1 MYYGGTKMVKT
12 KKTQF
17 AIRKLAKGAVAV
29 LLSFGI
35 LAGPSAPIVSAA
47 SEAIQN
53 EMTDDTTSVVE
64 ESVPVE
70 NNTAD
75 TLTTDNTGVSAN
87 YSENTDDSTT
97 TTVQTDTDV
106 STQEKTDPVTSVN
119 TEQPVQTEE
128 AESTTPVEDVNSKS
142 EENVSQNNNINT
154 STEDTNSTNT
164 EAEVNKNTT
173 SKEDT
178 NKKDKPN
185 INEMTKEELANHIKD
200 LANKHPLGIAGI
212 FHIFGNEVTQNGR
225 IAGNIATDKLSG
237 TNFGTNSNATNNLTN
252 GDIHYVG
259 NLNGLNKIDGDNKV
273 VIFGPDIEYRSF
285 ENDGAIEVNYG
296 TAEKPD
302 WRKVDIPYNHIV
314 QADQKINIQGELDKL
329 SQKSDNWASQAQTEG
344 VKADFSTDNSWIDVS
359 EAIKN
364 AGDNKEPIY
373 VTIDAA
379 HLSGDKRNITIK
391 GIPAGA
397 EAPMIIL
404 NVTNIQGGDLTVQ
417 THLVLEYADGNNI
430 GGSSETPTQFNK
442 LLWNFGTD
450 VNKLHF
456 ARDYHLGSVLA
467 TNAHITNAVNI
478 DGNIIGN
485 KVTVSGETHRWDL
498 TPPFVEIE
506 EPEKPKPEPKP
517 DPEPKPKPK
526 PDPEPEPEP
535 ENPTPD
541 TPAPQPKPEETP
553 DNTEDFTP
561 PITVDVLDPDGTD
574 ENETPAGEEST
585 EEEAIAPLPENVIEK
600 NQKEVT
606 SSKSTVTPTPVTEK
620 SGETT
625 TKPKAEVKNET
636 VTATETTKEVGLPET
651 GEDKTNLITI
661 GICFSKY
668 CCNNHGIR
676 LIHQQEKEK
685 LTKNKHLK

>member
-1 MYYGGTKMVKT
+1 M
-12 KKTQF
+12 
-17 AIRKLAKGAVAV
+17 

-53 EMTDDTTSVVE
+53 EMTDDTTSNEVTSDTTSVVE

-75 TLTTDNTGVSAN
+75 TLTTDNTEVSAN

-97 TTVQTDTDV
+97 TTVQADTDV
-106 STQEKTDPVTSVN
+106 STQEKTDPETSVN
-119 TEQPVQTEE
+119 TEQPIQTEE
-128 AESTTPVEDVNSKS
+128 AESTTPVEDINSKS

-154 STEDTNSTNT
+154 S
-164 EAEVNKNTT
+164 
-173 SKEDT
+173 KEGT

-185 INEMTKEELANHIKD
+185 INEMTKEELADHIKD
-200 LANKHPLGIAGI
+200 LADKHPLGIAGI
-212 FHIFGNEVTQNGR
+212 FHIFGNEVTQNGH
-225 IAGNIATDKLSG
+225 IAGNIAADKLSG

-314 QADQKINIQGELDKL
+314 QADQKIDIQGELDKL

-344 VKADFSTDNSWIDVS
+344 VKADFNDLNNSWIDVS

-364 AGDNKEPIY
+364 AGDSKEPIY

-404 NVTNIQGGDLTVQ
+404 NVINIQGGDLTVQ

-430 GGSSETPTQFNK
+430 GGSSETPNQFNK

-456 ARDYHLGSVLA
+456 AGDYHLGSVLA

-498 TPPFVEIE
+498 TPPFVEFE

-517 DPEPKPKPK
+517 E
-526 PDPEPEPEP
+526 PEPEPEP

-561 PITVDVLDPDGTD
+561 PLTVDVSDLDGTD

-585 EEEAIAPLPENVIEK
+585 EEAIAPLPENVIEK

-606 SSKSTVTPTPVTEK
+606 SSKFMVTPTAVTEK
-620 SGETT
+620 SSETT
-625 TKPKAEVKNET
+625 TKPKAEVENQN
-636 VTATETTKEVGLPET
+636 VTETSKEVGLPET
-651 GEDKTNLITI
+651 GEDKTNLITT
-661 GICFSKY
+661 GIVLASIAATITALGSFINK
-668 CCNNHGIR
+668 
-676 LIHQQEKEK
+676 
-685 LTKNKHLK
+685 KN

>member
-1 MYYGGTKMVKT
+1 MFKT

-53 EMTDDTTSVVE
+53 EMTDDTTSNEVTSDTTSVVE
-64 ESVPVE
+64 ENVPVE
-70 NNTAD
+70 NNTAN
-75 TLTTDNTGVSAN
+75 TLTTDNTEVSAN
-87 YSENTDDSTT
+87 YSENT
-97 TTVQTDTDV
+97 
-106 STQEKTDPVTSVN
+106 
-119 TEQPVQTEE
+119 EQPIQTEE
-128 AESTTPVEDVNSKS
+128 AESTTPVEDINSKS

-154 STEDTNSTNT
+154 S
-164 EAEVNKNTT
+164 
-173 SKEDT
+173 KEGT

-200 LANKHPLGIAGI
+200 LADKHPLGIAGI
-212 FHIFGNEVTQNGR
+212 FHIFGNEVTQNGH
-225 IAGNIATDKLSG
+225 IADNIAADKLSG

-302 WRKVDIPYNHIV
+302 WRKVDISYNHIV
-314 QADQKINIQGELDKL
+314 QADQKIDIQGELDKL
-329 SQKSDNWASQAQTEG
+329 SQKSDNWASKAQTEG
-344 VKADFSTDNSWIDVS
+344 VKADFNDLNNSWIDVS

-364 AGDNKEPIY
+364 AGDSKEPIY

-404 NVTNIQGGDLTVQ
+404 NVINIQGGDLTVQ

-430 GGSSETPTQFNK
+430 GGSSETPNQFNK

-456 ARDYHLGSVLA
+456 AGDYHLESVLA

-498 TPPFVEIE
+498 TPPFVEFE
-506 EPEKPKPEPKP
+506 EPEKPK
-517 DPEPKPKPK
+517 
-526 PDPEPEPEP
+526 PEP

-561 PITVDVLDPDGTD
+561 PLTVDVSDLDGKDK
-574 ENETPAGEEST
+574 NETPAGEEST
-585 EEEAIAPLPENVIEK
+585 EEAIAPLPENVIEK

-606 SSKSTVTPTPVTEK
+606 SSKFMVTPTAVNEK
-620 SGETT
+620 SSETT
-625 TKPKAEVKNET
+625 TKPKAEVENEN
-636 VTATETTKEVGLPET
+636 VTETSKEVGLPET
-651 GEDKTNLITI
+651 GEDKTNLITT
-661 GICFSKY
+661 GIVLASIAATITALGSFINK
-668 CCNNHGIR
+668 
-676 LIHQQEKEK
+676 
-685 LTKNKHLK
+685 KN

>member
-1 MYYGGTKMVKT
+1 MFKT

-53 EMTDDTTSVVE
+53 EMTDNTTSVVE
-64 ESVPVE
+64 ENVPVE
-70 NNTAD
+70 NNTAN
-75 TLTTDNTGVSAN
+75 TLTTDNTEVSAN

-106 STQEKTDPVTSVN
+106 STQEKTDPETSVN
-119 TEQPVQTEE
+119 TEQPIQTEE
-128 AESTTPVEDVNSKS
+128 AESTTPVEDINSKS

-154 STEDTNSTNT
+154 S
-164 EAEVNKNTT
+164 
-173 SKEDT
+173 KEGT

-200 LANKHPLGIAGI
+200 LADKHPLGIAGI
-212 FHIFGNEVTQNGR
+212 FHIFGNEVTQNGH
-225 IAGNIATDKLSG
+225 IAGNIAADKLSG

-302 WRKVDIPYNHIV
+302 WRKVDISYNHIV
-314 QADQKINIQGELDKL
+314 QADQKIDIQGELDKL

-344 VKADFSTDNSWIDVS
+344 VKADFNDLNNSWIDVS

-364 AGDNKEPIY
+364 AGDSKEPIY

-404 NVTNIQGGDLTVQ
+404 NVINIQGGDLTVQ

-430 GGSSETPTQFNK
+430 GGSSETPNQFNK

-456 ARDYHLGSVLA
+456 AGDYHLGSILA

-485 KVTVSGETHRWDL
+485 KVTVSGETDRWDL
-498 TPPFVEIE
+498 TPPFVEFE
-506 EPEKPKPEPKP
+506 EPEKPKLEPK
-517 DPEPKPKPK
+517 
-526 PDPEPEPEP
+526 PEPEPEPAP

-561 PITVDVLDPDGTD
+561 PLTVDVSDLDGTD

-585 EEEAIAPLPENVIEK
+585 EEAIAPLPENVIEK

-606 SSKSTVTPTPVTEK
+606 SSKFMVTPTAVNEK
-620 SGETT
+620 SSETT
-625 TKPKAEVKNET
+625 TKPKAEVENEN
-636 VTATETTKEVGLPET
+636 VTETSKEVGLPET
-651 GEDKTNLITI
+651 GEDKTNLITT
-661 GICFSKY
+661 GIVLASIAATITALGSFINK
-668 CCNNHGIR
+668 
-676 LIHQQEKEK
+676 
-685 LTKNKHLK
+685 KN

>member
-1 MYYGGTKMVKT
+1 M
-12 KKTQF
+12 
-17 AIRKLAKGAVAV
+17 

-75 TLTTDNTGVSAN
+75 TLTTDNTEVSAN

-106 STQEKTDPVTSVN
+106 STQEKTDPETSVN
-119 TEQPVQTEE
+119 TEQPIQTEE
-128 AESTTPVEDVNSKS
+128 AESTTPVENVNSKS

-154 STEDTNSTNT
+154 S
-164 EAEVNKNTT
+164 
-173 SKEDT
+173 KEGT

-200 LANKHPLGIAGI
+200 LADKHPLGIAGI
-212 FHIFGNEVTQNGR
+212 FHIFGNEVTQNGH
-225 IAGNIATDKLSG
+225 IAGNIAADKLSG

-314 QADQKINIQGELDKL
+314 QADQKIDIQGELDKL

-344 VKADFSTDNSWIDVS
+344 VKADFNDLNNSWIDVS

-364 AGDNKEPIY
+364 AGDSKEPIY

-404 NVTNIQGGDLTVQ
+404 NVINIQGGDLTVQ

-430 GGSSETPTQFNK
+430 GGSSETPNQFNK

-456 ARDYHLGSVLA
+456 AGDYHLGSVLA

-517 DPEPKPKPK
+517 
-526 PDPEPEPEP
+526 EPEPAP

-561 PITVDVLDPDGTD
+561 PLTVDVSDLDGTD

-585 EEEAIAPLPENVIEK
+585 EEAIAPLPENVIEK
-600 NQKEVT
+600 NQKEIT
-606 SSKSTVTPTPVTEK
+606 PSKFMVTPTAVTEK
-620 SGETT
+620 SSETT
-625 TKPKAEVKNET
+625 TKPKAEVENQN
-636 VTATETTKEVGLPET
+636 VTETSKEVGLPET
-651 GEDKTNLITI
+651 GEDKTNLITT
-661 GICFSKY
+661 GIVLASIAATITALGSFINK
-668 CCNNHGIR
+668 
-676 LIHQQEKEK
+676 
-685 LTKNKHLK
+685 KN

>member
-1 MYYGGTKMVKT
+1 M
-12 KKTQF
+12 
-17 AIRKLAKGAVAV
+17 

-53 EMTDDTTSVVE
+53 EMTDDTTSNEVTSDTTSVVE

-75 TLTTDNTGVSAN
+75 TLTTDNTEVSAN

-106 STQEKTDPVTSVN
+106 STQEKTDPETSVN
-119 TEQPVQTEE
+119 TEQPIQTEE

-154 STEDTNSTNT
+154 S
-164 EAEVNKNTT
+164 
-173 SKEDT
+173 KEGT

-200 LANKHPLGIAGI
+200 LADKHPLGIAGI
-212 FHIFGNEVTQNGR
+212 FHIFGNEVTQNGH
-225 IAGNIATDKLSG
+225 IAGNIAADKLSG

-314 QADQKINIQGELDKL
+314 QADQKIDIQGELDKL

-344 VKADFSTDNSWIDVS
+344 VKADFNDLNNSWTDVS

-364 AGDNKEPIY
+364 AGDSKEPIY

-404 NVTNIQGGDLTVQ
+404 NVINIQGGDLTVQ
-417 THLVLEYADGNNI
+417 THLVLEYVDGNNI
-430 GGSSETPTQFNK
+430 GGSSETPNQFNK

-456 ARDYHLGSVLA
+456 AGDYHLGSVLA

-498 TPPFVEIE
+498 TPPFVEFE

-517 DPEPKPKPK
+517 E
-526 PDPEPEPEP
+526 PEPEPEP

-561 PITVDVLDPDGTD
+561 PLTVDVSDLDGTD

-585 EEEAIAPLPENVIEK
+585 EEAIAPLPENVIEK

-606 SSKSTVTPTPVTEK
+606 SSKFMVTPTAVTEK
-620 SGETT
+620 SSETT
-625 TKPKAEVKNET
+625 TKPKAEVENQN
-636 VTATETTKEVGLPET
+636 VTETSKEVGLPET
-651 GEDKTNLITI
+651 GEDKTNLITT
-661 GICFSKY
+661 GIVLASIAATITALGSFINK
-668 CCNNHGIR
+668 
-676 LIHQQEKEK
+676 
-685 LTKNKHLK
+685 KN

>member
-1 MYYGGTKMVKT
+1 
-12 KKTQF
+12 
-17 AIRKLAKGAVAV
+17 
-29 LLSFGI
+29 
-35 LAGPSAPIVSAA
+35 
-47 SEAIQN
+47 
-53 EMTDDTTSVVE
+53 MTDDTASNEVISDTTSVVE

-75 TLTTDNTGVSAN
+75 TLTTDNTEVSAN

-106 STQEKTDPVTSVN
+106 STQEKTDPETSVN
-119 TEQPVQTEE
+119 TEQPIQTEE
-128 AESTTPVEDVNSKS
+128 AESTTPVEDINSKS

-154 STEDTNSTNT
+154 S
-164 EAEVNKNTT
+164 
-173 SKEDT
+173 KEGT

-200 LANKHPLGIAGI
+200 LADKHPLGIAGI
-212 FHIFGNEVTQNGR
+212 FHIFGNEVTQNGH
-225 IAGNIATDKLSG
+225 IAGNIAADKLSG

-302 WRKVDIPYNHIV
+302 WRKVDISYNHIV
-314 QADQKINIQGELDKL
+314 QADQKIDIQGELDKL

-344 VKADFSTDNSWIDVS
+344 VKADFNDLNNSWIDVS

-364 AGDNKEPIY
+364 AGDSKEPIY

-404 NVTNIQGGDLTVQ
+404 NVINIQGGDLTVQ

-430 GGSSETPTQFNK
+430 GGSSETPNQFNK

-456 ARDYHLGSVLA
+456 AGDYHLGSILA

-485 KVTVSGETHRWDL
+485 KVTVSGETDRWDL
-498 TPPFVEIE
+498 TPPFVEFE

-517 DPEPKPKPK
+517 E
-526 PDPEPEPEP
+526 PEPEPAP

-561 PITVDVLDPDGTD
+561 PLTVDVSDLDGTD

-585 EEEAIAPLPENVIEK
+585 EEAIAPLPENVIEK

-606 SSKSTVTPTPVTEK
+606 SSKFMVTPTAVNEK
-620 SGETT
+620 SSETT
-625 TKPKAEVKNET
+625 TKPKAEVENEN
-636 VTATETTKEVGLPET
+636 VTETSKEVGLPET
-651 GEDKTNLITI
+651 GEDKTNLITT
-661 GICFSKY
+661 GIVLASIAATITALGSFINK
-668 CCNNHGIR
+668 
-676 LIHQQEKEK
+676 
-685 LTKNKHLK
+685 KN

>member
-1 MYYGGTKMVKT
+1 MCYGGTKNVQD

-53 EMTDDTTSVVE
+53 EVTSDTTSVVE

-75 TLTTDNTGVSAN
+75 TLTTDNTEVSAN

-106 STQEKTDPVTSVN
+106 STQEKTDPETSVN
-119 TEQPVQTEE
+119 TEQPIQTEE
-128 AESTTPVEDVNSKS
+128 AESTTPVEDINSKS

-154 STEDTNSTNT
+154 S
-164 EAEVNKNTT
+164 
-173 SKEDT
+173 KEGT

-185 INEMTKEELANHIKD
+185 INEMTKEELADHIKD
-200 LANKHPLGIAGI
+200 LADKHPLGIAGI
-212 FHIFGNEVTQNGR
+212 FHIFGNEVTQNGH
-225 IAGNIATDKLSG
+225 IAGNIAADKLSG

-314 QADQKINIQGELDKL
+314 QADQKIDIQGELDKL

-344 VKADFSTDNSWIDVS
+344 VKADFNDLNNSWTDVS

-364 AGDNKEPIY
+364 AGDSREPIY

-404 NVTNIQGGDLTVQ
+404 NVINIQGGDLTVQ

-430 GGSSETPTQFNK
+430 GGSSETPNQFNK

-456 ARDYHLGSVLA
+456 AGDYHLGSVLA

-498 TPPFVEIE
+498 TPPFVEFE

-517 DPEPKPKPK
+517 E
-526 PDPEPEPEP
+526 PEPEPAP

-561 PITVDVLDPDGTD
+561 PLTVDVSDLDGTD

-585 EEEAIAPLPENVIEK
+585 EEAIAPLPENVIEK

-606 SSKSTVTPTPVTEK
+606 SSKFMVTPTAVTEK
-620 SGETT
+620 SSETT
-625 TKPKAEVKNET
+625 TKPKAEVENQN
-636 VTATETTKEVGLPET
+636 VTETSKEVGLPET
-651 GEDKTNLITI
+651 GEDKTNLITT
-661 GICFSKY
+661 GIVLASIAATITALGSFINK
-668 CCNNHGIR
+668 
-676 LIHQQEKEK
+676 
-685 LTKNKHLK
+685 KN

>member
-1 MYYGGTKMVKT
+1 M
-12 KKTQF
+12 
-17 AIRKLAKGAVAV
+17 
-29 LLSFGI
+29 
-35 LAGPSAPIVSAA
+35 
-47 SEAIQN
+47 
-53 EMTDDTTSVVE
+53 
-64 ESVPVE
+64 
-70 NNTAD
+70 
-75 TLTTDNTGVSAN
+75 
-87 YSENTDDSTT
+87 
-97 TTVQTDTDV
+97 QTDTDV
-106 STQEKTDPVTSVN
+106 STQEKTDPETSVN
-119 TEQPVQTEE
+119 TEQPIQTEE
-128 AESTTPVEDVNSKS
+128 AESTTPVEDINSKS

-154 STEDTNSTNT
+154 S
-164 EAEVNKNTT
+164 
-173 SKEDT
+173 KEGT

-185 INEMTKEELANHIKD
+185 INEMTKEELADHIKD
-200 LANKHPLGIAGI
+200 LADKHPLGIAGI
-212 FHIFGNEVTQNGR
+212 FHIFGNEVTQNGH
-225 IAGNIATDKLSG
+225 IAGNIAADKLSG

-314 QADQKINIQGELDKL
+314 QADQKIDIQGELDKL

-344 VKADFSTDNSWIDVS
+344 VKADFNDLNNSWTDVS

-364 AGDNKEPIY
+364 AGDSKEPIY

-404 NVTNIQGGDLTVQ
+404 NVINIQGGDLTVQ

-430 GGSSETPTQFNK
+430 GGSSETPNQFNK

-456 ARDYHLGSVLA
+456 AGDYHLGSVLA

-498 TPPFVEIE
+498 TPPFVEFE
-506 EPEKPKPEPKP
+506 EPEKPKPEPEP
-517 DPEPKPKPK
+517 EPEPEPKPE
-526 PDPEPEPEP
+526 PEPEPEP

-561 PITVDVLDPDGTD
+561 PLTVDVSDLDGTD

-585 EEEAIAPLPENVIEK
+585 EEAIAPLPENVIEK

-606 SSKSTVTPTPVTEK
+606 SSKFMVTPTAVTEK
-620 SGETT
+620 SSETT
-625 TKPKAEVKNET
+625 TKPKAEVENQN
-636 VTATETTKEVGLPET
+636 VTETSKEVGLPET
-651 GEDKTNLITI
+651 GEDKTNLITT
-661 GICFSKY
+661 GIVLASIAATITALGSFINK
-668 CCNNHGIR
+668 
-676 LIHQQEKEK
+676 
-685 LTKNKHLK
+685 KN

>member
-1 MYYGGTKMVKT
+1 MFKT

-53 EMTDDTTSVVE
+53 EMTDDTTSNEVTSDTTSVVE
-64 ESVPVE
+64 ENVPVE
-70 NNTAD
+70 NNTAN
-75 TLTTDNTGVSAN
+75 TLTTDNTEVSAN
-87 YSENTDDSTT
+87 YSENT
-97 TTVQTDTDV
+97 
-106 STQEKTDPVTSVN
+106 
-119 TEQPVQTEE
+119 EQPIQTEE
-128 AESTTPVEDVNSKS
+128 AESTTPVEDINSKS

-154 STEDTNSTNT
+154 S
-164 EAEVNKNTT
+164 
-173 SKEDT
+173 KEGT

-200 LANKHPLGIAGI
+200 LADKHPLGIAGI
-212 FHIFGNEVTQNGR
+212 FHIFGNEVTQNGH
-225 IAGNIATDKLSG
+225 IAGNIAAYKLSG

-302 WRKVDIPYNHIV
+302 WRKVDISYNHIV
-314 QADQKINIQGELDKL
+314 QADQKIDIQGELDKL

-344 VKADFSTDNSWIDVS
+344 VKADFNDLNNSWIDVS

-364 AGDNKEPIY
+364 AGDSKEPIY

-404 NVTNIQGGDLTVQ
+404 NVINIQGGDLTVQ

-430 GGSSETPTQFNK
+430 GGSSETPNQFNK

-456 ARDYHLGSVLA
+456 AGDYHLGSILA

-498 TPPFVEIE
+498 TPPFVEFE

-517 DPEPKPKPK
+517 E
-526 PDPEPEPEP
+526 PEPEPAP

-561 PITVDVLDPDGTD
+561 PLTVDVSDLDGTD

-585 EEEAIAPLPENVIEK
+585 EEAIAPLPENVIEK

-606 SSKSTVTPTPVTEK
+606 SSKFMVTPTAVNEK
-620 SGETT
+620 SSETT
-625 TKPKAEVKNET
+625 TKPKAEVENEN
-636 VTATETTKEVGLPET
+636 VTETSKEVGLPET
-651 GEDKTNLITI
+651 GEDKTNLITT
-661 GICFSKY
+661 GIVLASIAATITALGSFINK
-668 CCNNHGIR
+668 
-676 LIHQQEKEK
+676 
-685 LTKNKHLK
+685 KN

>member
-1 MYYGGTKMVKT
+1 M
-12 KKTQF
+12 
-17 AIRKLAKGAVAV
+17 

-53 EMTDDTTSVVE
+53 EVTSDTTSVVE

-75 TLTTDNTGVSAN
+75 TLTTDNTEVSAN

-106 STQEKTDPVTSVN
+106 STQEKTDPETSVN
-119 TEQPVQTEE
+119 TEQPIQTEE
-128 AESTTPVEDVNSKS
+128 AESTTPVEDINSKS

-154 STEDTNSTNT
+154 S
-164 EAEVNKNTT
+164 
-173 SKEDT
+173 KEGT

-185 INEMTKEELANHIKD
+185 INEMTKEELADHIKD
-200 LANKHPLGIAGI
+200 LADKHPLGIAGI
-212 FHIFGNEVTQNGR
+212 FHIFGNEVTQNGH
-225 IAGNIATDKLSG
+225 IAGNIAADKLSG

-314 QADQKINIQGELDKL
+314 QADQKIDIQGELDKL

-344 VKADFSTDNSWIDVS
+344 VKADFNDLNNSWIDVS

-364 AGDNKEPIY
+364 AGDSKEPIY

-404 NVTNIQGGDLTVQ
+404 NVINIQGGDLTVQ

-430 GGSSETPTQFNK
+430 GGSSETPNQFNK

-456 ARDYHLGSVLA
+456 AGDYHLGSVLA

-498 TPPFVEIE
+498 TPPFVEFE

-517 DPEPKPKPK
+517 E
-526 PDPEPEPEP
+526 PEPEPEP

-561 PITVDVLDPDGTD
+561 PLTVDVSDLDGTD

-585 EEEAIAPLPENVIEK
+585 EEAIAPLPENVIEK

-606 SSKSTVTPTPVTEK
+606 SSKFMVTPTAVTEK
-620 SGETT
+620 SSETT
-625 TKPKAEVKNET
+625 TKPKAEVENQN
-636 VTATETTKEVGLPET
+636 VTETSKEVGLPET
-651 GEDKTNLITI
+651 GEDKTNLITT
-661 GICFSKY
+661 GIVLASIAATITALGSFINK
-668 CCNNHGIR
+668 
-676 LIHQQEKEK
+676 
-685 LTKNKHLK
+685 KN

>member
-1 MYYGGTKMVKT
+1 MFKT

-53 EMTDDTTSVVE
+53 EVTSDTTSVVE

-75 TLTTDNTGVSAN
+75 TLTTDNTEVSAN

-106 STQEKTDPVTSVN
+106 STQEKTDPETSVN
-119 TEQPVQTEE
+119 TEQPIQTEE

-154 STEDTNSTNT
+154 S
-164 EAEVNKNTT
+164 
-173 SKEDT
+173 KEGT

-185 INEMTKEELANHIKD
+185 INEMTKEELADHIKD
-200 LANKHPLGIAGI
+200 LADKHPLGIAGI
-212 FHIFGNEVTQNGR
+212 FHIFGNEVTQNGH
-225 IAGNIATDKLSG
+225 IAGNIAADKLSG

-314 QADQKINIQGELDKL
+314 QADQKIDIQGELDKL

-344 VKADFSTDNSWIDVS
+344 VKADFNDLNNSWTDVS

-364 AGDNKEPIY
+364 AGDSKEPIY

-404 NVTNIQGGDLTVQ
+404 NVINIQGGDLTVQ

-430 GGSSETPTQFNK
+430 GGSSETPNQFNK

-456 ARDYHLGSVLA
+456 AGDYHLGSVLA

-498 TPPFVEIE
+498 TPPFVEFE

-517 DPEPKPKPK
+517 EPEKPKPEPKPE
-526 PDPEPEPEP
+526 PEPEPEP
-535 ENPTPD
+535 ENLTPD

-561 PITVDVLDPDGTD
+561 PLTVDVSDLDGTD

-585 EEEAIAPLPENVIEK
+585 EEAIAPLPENVIEK

-606 SSKSTVTPTPVTEK
+606 SSKFMVTPTAVTEK
-620 SGETT
+620 SSETT
-625 TKPKAEVKNET
+625 TKPKAEVENQN
-636 VTATETTKEVGLPET
+636 VTETSKEVGLPET
-651 GEDKTNLITI
+651 GEDKTNLITT
-661 GICFSKY
+661 GIVLASIAATITALGSFINK
-668 CCNNHGIR
+668 
-676 LIHQQEKEK
+676 
-685 LTKNKHLK
+685 KN

>member
-1 MYYGGTKMVKT
+1 
-12 KKTQF
+12 
-17 AIRKLAKGAVAV
+17 
-29 LLSFGI
+29 
-35 LAGPSAPIVSAA
+35 
-47 SEAIQN
+47 
-53 EMTDDTTSVVE
+53 MTDDTTSVVE

-75 TLTTDNTGVSAN
+75 TLTTDNTEVSAN

-106 STQEKTDPVTSVN
+106 STQEKTDPETSVN
-119 TEQPVQTEE
+119 TEQPIQTEE
-128 AESTTPVEDVNSKS
+128 AESTTPVEDINSKS

-154 STEDTNSTNT
+154 S
-164 EAEVNKNTT
+164 
-173 SKEDT
+173 KEGT

-185 INEMTKEELANHIKD
+185 INEMTKEELADHIKD
-200 LANKHPLGIAGI
+200 LADKHPLGIAGI
-212 FHIFGNEVTQNGR
+212 FHIFGNEVTQNGH

-314 QADQKINIQGELDKL
+314 QADQKIDIQGELDKL

-344 VKADFSTDNSWIDVS
+344 VKADFNDLNNSWTDVS

-364 AGDNKEPIY
+364 AGDSKEPIY

-404 NVTNIQGGDLTVQ
+404 NVINIQGGDLTVQ

-430 GGSSETPTQFNK
+430 GGSSETPNQFNK

-456 ARDYHLGSVLA
+456 AGDYHLGSVLA

-498 TPPFVEIE
+498 TPPFVEFE

-517 DPEPKPKPK
+517 EPEKPKPEPK
-526 PDPEPEPEP
+526 PEPEPEPAP

-561 PITVDVLDPDGTD
+561 PLTVDVSDLDGTD

-585 EEEAIAPLPENVIEK
+585 EEAIAPLPENVIEK

-606 SSKSTVTPTPVTEK
+606 SSKFMVTPTAVTEK
-620 SGETT
+620 SSETT
-625 TKPKAEVKNET
+625 TKPKAEVENQN
-636 VTATETTKEVGLPET
+636 VTETSKEVGLPEI
-651 GEDKTNLITI
+651 GEDKTNLITT
-661 GICFSKY
+661 GIVLASIAATITALGSFINK
-668 CCNNHGIR
+668 
-676 LIHQQEKEK
+676 
-685 LTKNKHLK
+685 KN

>member
-1 MYYGGTKMVKT
+1 
-12 KKTQF
+12 
-17 AIRKLAKGAVAV
+17 
-29 LLSFGI
+29 
-35 LAGPSAPIVSAA
+35 
-47 SEAIQN
+47 
-53 EMTDDTTSVVE
+53 MTDDTTSVVE

-75 TLTTDNTGVSAN
+75 TLTTDNTEVSAN

-106 STQEKTDPVTSVN
+106 STQEKTDPETSVN
-119 TEQPVQTEE
+119 TEQPIQTEE
-128 AESTTPVEDVNSKS
+128 AESTTPVEDINSKS

-154 STEDTNSTNT
+154 S
-164 EAEVNKNTT
+164 
-173 SKEDT
+173 KEGT

-185 INEMTKEELANHIKD
+185 INEMTKEELADHIKD
-200 LANKHPLGIAGI
+200 LADKHPLGIAGI
-212 FHIFGNEVTQNGR
+212 FHIFGNEVTQNGH

-314 QADQKINIQGELDKL
+314 QADQKIDIQGELDKL

-344 VKADFSTDNSWIDVS
+344 VKADFNDLNNSWTDVS

-364 AGDNKEPIY
+364 AGDSKEPIY

-404 NVTNIQGGDLTVQ
+404 NVINIQGGDLTVQ

-430 GGSSETPTQFNK
+430 GGSSETPNQFNK

-456 ARDYHLGSVLA
+456 AGDYHLGSVLA

-498 TPPFVEIE
+498 TPPFVEFE

-517 DPEPKPKPK
+517 EPEKPKPEPK
-526 PDPEPEPEP
+526 PEPEPEPAP

-541 TPAPQPKPEETP
+541 TPAPQPKSEETP

-561 PITVDVLDPDGTD
+561 PLTVDVSDLDGTD

-585 EEEAIAPLPENVIEK
+585 EEAIAPLPENVIEK

-606 SSKSTVTPTPVTEK
+606 SSKFMVTPTAVTEK
-620 SGETT
+620 SSETT
-625 TKPKAEVKNET
+625 TKPKAEVENQN
-636 VTATETTKEVGLPET
+636 VTETSKEVGLPET
-651 GEDKTNLITI
+651 GEDKTNLITT
-661 GICFSKY
+661 GIVLASIAATITALGSFINK
-668 CCNNHGIR
+668 
-676 LIHQQEKEK
+676 
-685 LTKNKHLK
+685 KN

>member
-1 MYYGGTKMVKT
+1 M
-12 KKTQF
+12 
-17 AIRKLAKGAVAV
+17 

-53 EMTDDTTSVVE
+53 EMTDDTTSNEITSDTTSVVE

-75 TLTTDNTGVSAN
+75 TLTTDNTEVSAN

-106 STQEKTDPVTSVN
+106 STQEKTDPETSVN
-119 TEQPVQTEE
+119 TEQPIQTEE
-128 AESTTPVEDVNSKS
+128 AESTTPVEDINSKS

-154 STEDTNSTNT
+154 S
-164 EAEVNKNTT
+164 
-173 SKEDT
+173 KEGT

-185 INEMTKEELANHIKD
+185 INEMTKEELADHIKD
-200 LANKHPLGIAGI
+200 LADKHPLGIAGI
-212 FHIFGNEVTQNGR
+212 FHIFGNEVTQNGH
-225 IAGNIATDKLSG
+225 IAGNIAADKLSG

-314 QADQKINIQGELDKL
+314 QADQKIDIQGELDKL

-344 VKADFSTDNSWIDVS
+344 VKADFNDLNNSWTDVS

-364 AGDNKEPIY
+364 AGDSKEPIY

-404 NVTNIQGGDLTVQ
+404 NVINIQGGDLTVQ

-430 GGSSETPTQFNK
+430 GGSSETPNQFNK

-456 ARDYHLGSVLA
+456 AGDYHLGSVLA

-498 TPPFVEIE
+498 TPPFVEFE

-517 DPEPKPKPK
+517 E
-526 PDPEPEPEP
+526 PEPEPAP

-561 PITVDVLDPDGTD
+561 PLTVDVSDLDGTD

-585 EEEAIAPLPENVIEK
+585 EEAIAPLPENVIEK

-606 SSKSTVTPTPVTEK
+606 SSKFMVTPTAVTEK
-620 SGETT
+620 SSETT
-625 TKPKAEVKNET
+625 TKPKAEVENQN
-636 VTATETTKEVGLPET
+636 VTETSKEVGLPET
-651 GEDKTNLITI
+651 GEDKTNLITT
-661 GICFSKY
+661 GIVLASIAATITALGSFINK
-668 CCNNHGIR
+668 
-676 LIHQQEKEK
+676 
-685 LTKNKHLK
+685 KN

>member
-1 MYYGGTKMVKT
+1 MFKT

-53 EMTDDTTSVVE
+53 EMTDDTTSNEVISDTTSVVE

-75 TLTTDNTGVSAN
+75 TLTTDNTEVSAN

-106 STQEKTDPVTSVN
+106 STQEKTDPETSVN
-119 TEQPVQTEE
+119 TEQPIQTEE
-128 AESTTPVEDVNSKS
+128 AESTTPVEDINSKS

-154 STEDTNSTNT
+154 S
-164 EAEVNKNTT
+164 
-173 SKEDT
+173 KEGT

-185 INEMTKEELANHIKD
+185 INEMTKEELADHIKD
-200 LANKHPLGIAGI
+200 LADKHPLGIAGI
-212 FHIFGNEVTQNGR
+212 FHIFGNEVTQNGH
-225 IAGNIATDKLSG
+225 IAGNIAADKLSG

-314 QADQKINIQGELDKL
+314 QADQKIDIQGELDKL
-329 SQKSDNWASQAQTEG
+329 SQKSDNWASQAQIEG
-344 VKADFSTDNSWIDVS
+344 VKADFNDLNNSWIDVS

-364 AGDNKEPIY
+364 AGDSKEPIY

-404 NVTNIQGGDLTVQ
+404 NVTNIQGGDSTVQ

-430 GGSSETPTQFNK
+430 GGSSETPNQFNK

-456 ARDYHLGSVLA
+456 AGDYHLGSVLA

-498 TPPFVEIE
+498 TPPFVEFE

-517 DPEPKPKPK
+517 E
-526 PDPEPEPEP
+526 PEPEPAP

-561 PITVDVLDPDGTD
+561 PLTVDVSDLDGTD

-585 EEEAIAPLPENVIEK
+585 EEAIAPLPENVIEK

-606 SSKSTVTPTPVTEK
+606 SSKFMVTPTAVTEK
-620 SGETT
+620 SSETT
-625 TKPKAEVKNET
+625 TKPKAEVENEN
-636 VTATETTKEVGLPET
+636 VTETSKEVGLSET
-651 GEDKTNLITI
+651 GEDKTNLITT
-661 GICFSKY
+661 GIVLASIAATITALGSFINK
-668 CCNNHGIR
+668 
-676 LIHQQEKEK
+676 
-685 LTKNKHLK
+685 KN

>member
-1 MYYGGTKMVKT
+1 MFKT

-53 EMTDDTTSVVE
+53 EMTDNTTSVVE
-64 ESVPVE
+64 ENVPVE
-70 NNTAD
+70 NNTAN
-75 TLTTDNTGVSAN
+75 TLTTDNTEVSAN

-106 STQEKTDPVTSVN
+106 STQEKTDPETSVN
-119 TEQPVQTEE
+119 TEQPIQTEE
-128 AESTTPVEDVNSKS
+128 AESTTPVEDINLKS

-154 STEDTNSTNT
+154 S
-164 EAEVNKNTT
+164 
-173 SKEDT
+173 KEGT

-200 LANKHPLGIAGI
+200 LADKHPLGIAGI
-212 FHIFGNEVTQNGR
+212 FHIFGNEVTQNGH
-225 IAGNIATDKLSG
+225 IAGNIAADKLSG

-302 WRKVDIPYNHIV
+302 WRKVDISYNHIV
-314 QADQKINIQGELDKL
+314 QADQKIDIQGELDKL

-344 VKADFSTDNSWIDVS
+344 VKADFNDLNNSWIDVS

-364 AGDNKEPIY
+364 AGDSKEPIY

-404 NVTNIQGGDLTVQ
+404 NVINIQGGDLTVQ

-430 GGSSETPTQFNK
+430 GGSSETPNQFNK

-456 ARDYHLGSVLA
+456 AGDYHLGSILA

-485 KVTVSGETHRWDL
+485 KVTVSGETDRWDL
-498 TPPFVEIE
+498 TPPFVEFE

-517 DPEPKPKPK
+517 E
-526 PDPEPEPEP
+526 PEPEPAP

-561 PITVDVLDPDGTD
+561 PLTVDVSDLDGTD

-585 EEEAIAPLPENVIEK
+585 EEAIAPLPENVIEK

-606 SSKSTVTPTPVTEK
+606 SSKFMVTPTAVNEK
-620 SGETT
+620 SSETT
-625 TKPKAEVKNET
+625 TKPKAEVENEN
-636 VTATETTKEVGLPET
+636 VTETSKEVGLPET
-651 GEDKTNLITI
+651 GEDKTNLITT
-661 GICFSKY
+661 GIVLASIAATITALGSFINK
-668 CCNNHGIR
+668 
-676 LIHQQEKEK
+676 
-685 LTKNKHLK
+685 KN

>member
-1 MYYGGTKMVKT
+1 MFKT

-17 AIRKLAKGAVAV
+17 AIRKFAKGAVAV

-35 LAGPSAPIVSAA
+35 LAGPSAPIVSAT

-53 EMTDDTTSVVE
+53 EMTDNTTSVVE

-119 TEQPVQTEE
+119 TEQPIQTKE

-142 EENVSQNNNINT
+142 EENISQNNNINT

-164 EAEVNKNTT
+164 ETEVNENTT

-200 LANKHPLGIAGI
+200 LADKHPLGIAGI
-212 FHIFGNEVTQNGR
+212 FHIFGNEVTQNGH
-225 IAGNIATDKLSG
+225 IAGNIAADKLSG

-314 QADQKINIQGELDKL
+314 QADQKIDIQGELDKL

-344 VKADFSTDNSWIDVS
+344 VKADFSTNNSWIDVS

-364 AGDNKEPIY
+364 AGDSKEPIY

-450 VNKLHF
+450 INKLHF
-456 ARDYHLGSVLA
+456 AGDYHLGSVLA

-506 EPEKPKPEPKP
+506 EPEKPKPEP
-517 DPEPKPKPK
+517 
-526 PDPEPEPEP
+526 EPEP

-561 PITVDVLDPDGTD
+561 PLTVDVLDPDGTD

-620 SGETT
+620 SSETT

-636 VTATETTKEVGLPET
+636 VTATETTKEVRLPET
-651 GEDKTNLITI
+651 GEDKTNLITT
-661 GICFSKY
+661 GIVLASIAATITALGSFINK
-668 CCNNHGIR
+668 
-676 LIHQQEKEK
+676 KK
-685 LTKNKHLK
+685 KN

>member
-1 MYYGGTKMVKT
+1 MFKT

-53 EMTDDTTSVVE
+53 EMTDDTTSNEVTSDTTSVVE
-64 ESVPVE
+64 ENVPVE
-70 NNTAD
+70 NNTAN
-75 TLTTDNTGVSAN
+75 TLTTDNTEVSAN
-87 YSENTDDSTT
+87 YSENT
-97 TTVQTDTDV
+97 
-106 STQEKTDPVTSVN
+106 
-119 TEQPVQTEE
+119 EQPIQTEE
-128 AESTTPVEDVNSKS
+128 AESTTPVEDINSKS

-154 STEDTNSTNT
+154 S
-164 EAEVNKNTT
+164 
-173 SKEDT
+173 KEGT

-200 LANKHPLGIAGI
+200 LADKHPLGIAGI
-212 FHIFGNEVTQNGR
+212 FHIFGNEVTQNGH
-225 IAGNIATDKLSG
+225 IAGNIAAYKLSG

-302 WRKVDIPYNHIV
+302 WRKVDISYNHIV
-314 QADQKINIQGELDKL
+314 QADQKIDIQGELDKL

-344 VKADFSTDNSWIDVS
+344 VKADFNDLNNSWIDVS

-364 AGDNKEPIY
+364 AGDSKEPIY

-404 NVTNIQGGDLTVQ
+404 NVINIQGGDLTVQ

-430 GGSSETPTQFNK
+430 GGSSETPNQFNK

-456 ARDYHLGSVLA
+456 AGDYHLGSILA

-485 KVTVSGETHRWDL
+485 KVTVSGETDRWDL
-498 TPPFVEIE
+498 TPPFVEFE

-517 DPEPKPKPK
+517 E
-526 PDPEPEPEP
+526 PEPEPAP

-561 PITVDVLDPDGTD
+561 PLTVDVSDLDGTD

-585 EEEAIAPLPENVIEK
+585 EEAIAPLPENVIEK

-606 SSKSTVTPTPVTEK
+606 SSKFMVTPTAVNEK
-620 SGETT
+620 SSETT
-625 TKPKAEVKNET
+625 TKPKAEVENEN
-636 VTATETTKEVGLPET
+636 VTETSKEVGLPET
-651 GEDKTNLITI
+651 GEDKTNLITT
-661 GICFSKY
+661 GIVLASIAATITALGSFINK
-668 CCNNHGIR
+668 
-676 LIHQQEKEK
+676 
-685 LTKNKHLK
+685 KN

>member
-1 MYYGGTKMVKT
+1 MFKT

-53 EMTDDTTSVVE
+53 EVTSDTTSVVE

-75 TLTTDNTGVSAN
+75 TLTTDNTEVSAN

-106 STQEKTDPVTSVN
+106 STQEKTDPETSVN
-119 TEQPVQTEE
+119 TEQPIQTEE
-128 AESTTPVEDVNSKS
+128 AESTTPVEDINSKS

-154 STEDTNSTNT
+154 S
-164 EAEVNKNTT
+164 
-173 SKEDT
+173 KEGT

-185 INEMTKEELANHIKD
+185 INEMTKEELADHIKD
-200 LANKHPLGIAGI
+200 LADKHPLGIAGI
-212 FHIFGNEVTQNGR
+212 FHIFGNEVTQNGH
-225 IAGNIATDKLSG
+225 IAGNIAADKLSG

-314 QADQKINIQGELDKL
+314 QADQKIDIQGELDKL

-344 VKADFSTDNSWIDVS
+344 VKADFNDLNNSWTDVS

-364 AGDNKEPIY
+364 AGDSKEPIY

-404 NVTNIQGGDLTVQ
+404 NVINIQGGDLTVQ

-430 GGSSETPTQFNK
+430 GGSSETPNQFNK

-456 ARDYHLGSVLA
+456 AGDYHLGSVLA
-467 TNAHITNAVNI
+467 TNAHITNAVTI

-498 TPPFVEIE
+498 TPPFVEFE

-517 DPEPKPKPK
+517 EPEKPKPEPK
-526 PDPEPEPEP
+526 PEPEPEPAP

-561 PITVDVLDPDGTD
+561 PLTVDVSDLDGTD

-585 EEEAIAPLPENVIEK
+585 EEAIAPLPENVIEK

-606 SSKSTVTPTPVTEK
+606 SSKFMVTPTAVTEK
-620 SGETT
+620 SSET
-625 TKPKAEVKNET
+625 TKPKAEVENQN
-636 VTATETTKEVGLPET
+636 VTETSKEVGLPET
-651 GEDKTNLITI
+651 GEDKTNLITT
-661 GICFSKY
+661 GIVLASIAATITALGSFINK
-668 CCNNHGIR
+668 
-676 LIHQQEKEK
+676 
-685 LTKNKHLK
+685 KN

>member
-1 MYYGGTKMVKT
+1 MFKT

-53 EMTDDTTSVVE
+53 EMTDNTTSVVE
-64 ESVPVE
+64 ENVPVE
-70 NNTAD
+70 NNTAN
-75 TLTTDNTGVSAN
+75 TLTTDNTEVSAN

-106 STQEKTDPVTSVN
+106 STQEKTDPETSVN
-119 TEQPVQTEE
+119 TEQPIQTEE
-128 AESTTPVEDVNSKS
+128 AESTTPVEDINSKS

-154 STEDTNSTNT
+154 S
-164 EAEVNKNTT
+164 
-173 SKEDT
+173 KEGT

-200 LANKHPLGIAGI
+200 LADKHPLGIAGI
-212 FHIFGNEVTQNGR
+212 FHIFGNEVTQNGH
-225 IAGNIATDKLSG
+225 IAGNIAADKLSG

-302 WRKVDIPYNHIV
+302 WRKVDISYNHIV
-314 QADQKINIQGELDKL
+314 QADQKIDIQGELDKL

-344 VKADFSTDNSWIDVS
+344 VKADFNDLNNSWIDVS

-364 AGDNKEPIY
+364 AGDSKEPIY

-404 NVTNIQGGDLTVQ
+404 NVINIQGGDLTVQ

-430 GGSSETPTQFNK
+430 GGSSETPNQFNK

-456 ARDYHLGSVLA
+456 AGDYHLGSILA

-485 KVTVSGETHRWDL
+485 KVTVSGETDRWDL
-498 TPPFVEIE
+498 TPPFVEFE

-517 DPEPKPKPK
+517 
-526 PDPEPEPEP
+526 EPEPAP

-561 PITVDVLDPDGTD
+561 PLTVDVSDLDGTD

-585 EEEAIAPLPENVIEK
+585 EEAIAPLPENVIEK

-606 SSKSTVTPTPVTEK
+606 SSKFMVTPTAVNEK
-620 SGETT
+620 SSETT
-625 TKPKAEVKNET
+625 TKPKAEVENEN
-636 VTATETTKEVGLPET
+636 VTETSKEVGLPET
-651 GEDKTNLITI
+651 GEDKTNLITT
-661 GICFSKY
+661 GIVLASIAATITALGSFINK
-668 CCNNHGIR
+668 
-676 LIHQQEKEK
+676 
-685 LTKNKHLK
+685 KN

>member
-1 MYYGGTKMVKT
+1 MFKT

-53 EMTDDTTSVVE
+53 EVTSDTTSVVE

-75 TLTTDNTGVSAN
+75 TLTTDNTEVSAN

-106 STQEKTDPVTSVN
+106 STQEKTDPETSVN
-119 TEQPVQTEE
+119 TEQPIQTEE

-154 STEDTNSTNT
+154 S
-164 EAEVNKNTT
+164 
-173 SKEDT
+173 KEGT

-185 INEMTKEELANHIKD
+185 INEMTKEELADHIKD
-200 LANKHPLGIAGI
+200 LADKHPLGIAGI
-212 FHIFGNEVTQNGR
+212 FHIFGNEVTQNGH
-225 IAGNIATDKLSG
+225 IAGNIAADKLSG

-314 QADQKINIQGELDKL
+314 QADQKIDIQGELDKL

-344 VKADFSTDNSWIDVS
+344 VKADFNDLNNSWTDVS

-364 AGDNKEPIY
+364 AGDSKEPIY

-404 NVTNIQGGDLTVQ
+404 NVINIQGGDSTVQ

-430 GGSSETPTQFNK
+430 GGSSETPNQFNK

-456 ARDYHLGSVLA
+456 AGDYHLGSVLA

-498 TPPFVEIE
+498 TPPFVEFE

-517 DPEPKPKPK
+517 EPEKPKPEPKPE
-526 PDPEPEPEP
+526 PEPEPEP
-535 ENPTPD
+535 ENLTPD

-561 PITVDVLDPDGTD
+561 PLTVDVSDLDGTD

-585 EEEAIAPLPENVIEK
+585 EEAIAPLPENVIEK

-606 SSKSTVTPTPVTEK
+606 SSKFMVTPTAVTEK
-620 SGETT
+620 SSETT
-625 TKPKAEVKNET
+625 TKPKAEVENQN
-636 VTATETTKEVGLPET
+636 VTETSKEVGLPET
-651 GEDKTNLITI
+651 GEDKTNLITT
-661 GICFSKY
+661 GIVLASIAATITALGSFINK
-668 CCNNHGIR
+668 
-676 LIHQQEKEK
+676 
-685 LTKNKHLK
+685 KN

>member
-1 MYYGGTKMVKT
+1 MCYGGTKNVQD

-53 EMTDDTTSVVE
+53 EVTSDTTSVVE

-75 TLTTDNTGVSAN
+75 TLTTDNTEVSAN

-106 STQEKTDPVTSVN
+106 STQEKTDPETSVN
-119 TEQPVQTEE
+119 TEQPIQTEE
-128 AESTTPVEDVNSKS
+128 AESTTPVEDINSKS

-154 STEDTNSTNT
+154 S
-164 EAEVNKNTT
+164 
-173 SKEDT
+173 KEGT

-185 INEMTKEELANHIKD
+185 INEMTKEELADHIKD
-200 LANKHPLGIAGI
+200 LADKHPLGIAGI
-212 FHIFGNEVTQNGR
+212 FHIFGNEVTQNGH
-225 IAGNIATDKLSG
+225 IAGNIAADKLSG

-314 QADQKINIQGELDKL
+314 QADQKIDIQGELDKL

-344 VKADFSTDNSWIDVS
+344 VKADFNDLNNSWTDVS

-364 AGDNKEPIY
+364 AGDSKEPIY

-404 NVTNIQGGDLTVQ
+404 NVINIQGGDLTVQ

-430 GGSSETPTQFNK
+430 GGSSETPNQFNK

-456 ARDYHLGSVLA
+456 AGDYHLGSVLA

-485 KVTVSGETHRWDL
+485 KVTVNGETHRWDL
-498 TPPFVEIE
+498 TPPFVEFE

-517 DPEPKPKPK
+517 E
-526 PDPEPEPEP
+526 PEPEPEPEPAP

-541 TPAPQPKPEETP
+541 TPAPQPKSEETP

-561 PITVDVLDPDGTD
+561 PLTVDVSDLDGTD

-585 EEEAIAPLPENVIEK
+585 EEAIAPLPENVIEK

-606 SSKSTVTPTPVTEK
+606 SSKFMVTPTAVTEK
-620 SGETT
+620 SSETT
-625 TKPKAEVKNET
+625 TKPKAEVENQN
-636 VTATETTKEVGLPET
+636 VTETSKEVGLPET
-651 GEDKTNLITI
+651 GEDKTNLITT
-661 GICFSKY
+661 GIVLASIAATITALGSFINK
-668 CCNNHGIR
+668 
-676 LIHQQEKEK
+676 
-685 LTKNKHLK
+685 KN

>member
-1 MYYGGTKMVKT
+1 MFKT

-53 EMTDDTTSVVE
+53 EVTSDTTSVVE

-75 TLTTDNTGVSAN
+75 TLTTDNTEVSAN

-106 STQEKTDPVTSVN
+106 STQEKTDPETSVN
-119 TEQPVQTEE
+119 TEQPIQTEE
-128 AESTTPVEDVNSKS
+128 AESTTPVEDINSKS

-154 STEDTNSTNT
+154 S
-164 EAEVNKNTT
+164 
-173 SKEDT
+173 KEGT

-185 INEMTKEELANHIKD
+185 INEMTKEELADHIKD
-200 LANKHPLGIAGI
+200 LADKHPLGIAGI
-212 FHIFGNEVTQNGR
+212 FHIFGNEVTQNGH
-225 IAGNIATDKLSG
+225 IAGNIAADKLSG

-314 QADQKINIQGELDKL
+314 QADQKIDIQGELDKL

-344 VKADFSTDNSWIDVS
+344 VKADFNDLNNSWIDVS

-364 AGDNKEPIY
+364 AGDSKEPIY

-404 NVTNIQGGDLTVQ
+404 NVINIQGGDSTVQ

-430 GGSSETPTQFNK
+430 GGSSETPNQFNK

-456 ARDYHLGSVLA
+456 AGDYHLGSVLA

-498 TPPFVEIE
+498 TPPFVEFE

-517 DPEPKPKPK
+517 E
-526 PDPEPEPEP
+526 PEPEPEPAP

-561 PITVDVLDPDGTD
+561 PLTVDVSDLDGTD

-585 EEEAIAPLPENVIEK
+585 EEAIAPLPENVIEK

-606 SSKSTVTPTPVTEK
+606 SSKFMVTPTAVTEK
-620 SGETT
+620 SSETT
-625 TKPKAEVKNET
+625 TKPKAEVENEN
-636 VTATETTKEVGLPET
+636 VTETSKEVGLPET
-651 GEDKTNLITI
+651 GEDKTNLITT
-661 GICFSKY
+661 GIVLASIAATITALGSFINK
-668 CCNNHGIR
+668 
-676 LIHQQEKEK
+676 
-685 LTKNKHLK
+685 KN

>member
-1 MYYGGTKMVKT
+1 MFKT

-53 EMTDDTTSVVE
+53 EMTDDTTSNEVTSDTTSVVE
-64 ESVPVE
+64 ENVPVE
-70 NNTAD
+70 NNTAN
-75 TLTTDNTGVSAN
+75 TLTTDNTEVSAN

-97 TTVQTDTDV
+97 TSVQTDTDV
-106 STQEKTDPVTSVN
+106 STQEKTDPETSVN
-119 TEQPVQTEE
+119 TEQPIQTEE
-128 AESTTPVEDVNSKS
+128 AESTTPVEDINSKS

-154 STEDTNSTNT
+154 S
-164 EAEVNKNTT
+164 
-173 SKEDT
+173 KEGT

-200 LANKHPLGIAGI
+200 LADKHPLGIAGI
-212 FHIFGNEVTQNGR
+212 FHIFGNEVTQNGH
-225 IAGNIATDKLSG
+225 IAGNIAADKLSG

-302 WRKVDIPYNHIV
+302 WRKVDISYNHIV
-314 QADQKINIQGELDKL
+314 QADQKIDIQGELDKL
-329 SQKSDNWASQAQTEG
+329 SQKSDNWASQAQTEE
-344 VKADFSTDNSWIDVS
+344 VKADFNDLNNSWIDVS

-364 AGDNKEPIY
+364 AGDSKEPIY

-404 NVTNIQGGDLTVQ
+404 NVINIQGGDLTVQ

-430 GGSSETPTQFNK
+430 GGSSETPNQFNK

-456 ARDYHLGSVLA
+456 AGDYHLGSILA

-485 KVTVSGETHRWDL
+485 KVTVSGETDRWDL
-498 TPPFVEIE
+498 TPPFVEFE

-517 DPEPKPKPK
+517 E
-526 PDPEPEPEP
+526 PEPEPAP

-561 PITVDVLDPDGTD
+561 PLTVDVSDLDGTD

-585 EEEAIAPLPENVIEK
+585 EEAIAPLPENVIEK

-606 SSKSTVTPTPVTEK
+606 SSKFMVTPTAVNEK
-620 SGETT
+620 SSETT
-625 TKPKAEVKNET
+625 TKPKAEVENEN
-636 VTATETTKEVGLPET
+636 VTETSKEVGLPET
-651 GEDKTNLITI
+651 GEDKTNLITT
-661 GICFSKY
+661 GIVLASIAATITALGSFINK
-668 CCNNHGIR
+668 
-676 LIHQQEKEK
+676 
-685 LTKNKHLK
+685 KN

>member
-1 MYYGGTKMVKT
+1 MFKT

-53 EMTDDTTSVVE
+53 EVTSDTTSVVE

-75 TLTTDNTGVSAN
+75 TLTTDNTEVSAN

-106 STQEKTDPVTSVN
+106 STQEKTDPETSVN
-119 TEQPVQTEE
+119 TEQPIQTEE
-128 AESTTPVEDVNSKS
+128 AESTTPVEDINSKS

-154 STEDTNSTNT
+154 S
-164 EAEVNKNTT
+164 
-173 SKEDT
+173 KEGT

-185 INEMTKEELANHIKD
+185 INEMTKEELADHIKD
-200 LANKHPLGIAGI
+200 LADKHPLGIAGI
-212 FHIFGNEVTQNGR
+212 FHIFGNEVTQNGH
-225 IAGNIATDKLSG
+225 IAGNIAADKLSG

-296 TAEKPD
+296 TAEKSD

-314 QADQKINIQGELDKL
+314 QADQKIDIQGELDKL

-344 VKADFSTDNSWIDVS
+344 VKADFNDLNNSWIDVS

-364 AGDNKEPIY
+364 AGDSKEPIY

-404 NVTNIQGGDLTVQ
+404 NVINIQGGDLTVQ

-430 GGSSETPTQFNK
+430 GGSSETPNQFNK

-456 ARDYHLGSVLA
+456 AGDYHLGSALA

-498 TPPFVEIE
+498 TPPFVEFE

-517 DPEPKPKPK
+517 
-526 PDPEPEPEP
+526 EPEPAP

-541 TPAPQPKPEETP
+541 TPAPQPKSEETP

-561 PITVDVLDPDGTD
+561 PLTVDVSDLDGTD

-585 EEEAIAPLPENVIEK
+585 EEAIAPLPENVIEK

-606 SSKSTVTPTPVTEK
+606 SSKFMVTPTAVTEK
-620 SGETT
+620 SSETT
-625 TKPKAEVKNET
+625 TKPKAEVENQN
-636 VTATETTKEVGLPET
+636 VTETSKEVGLPET
-651 GEDKTNLITI
+651 GEDKTNLITT
-661 GICFSKY
+661 GIVLASIAATITALGSFINK
-668 CCNNHGIR
+668 
-676 LIHQQEKEK
+676 
-685 LTKNKHLK
+685 KN

>member
-1 MYYGGTKMVKT
+1 MFKT

-53 EMTDDTTSVVE
+53 EMTDDTTSNEVTSDTTSVVE

-75 TLTTDNTGVSAN
+75 TLTTDNTEVSAN

-106 STQEKTDPVTSVN
+106 STQEKTDPETSVN
-119 TEQPVQTEE
+119 TEQPIQTEE
-128 AESTTPVEDVNSKS
+128 AESTTPVEDLNSKS

-154 STEDTNSTNT
+154 S
-164 EAEVNKNTT
+164 
-173 SKEDT
+173 KEGT

-200 LANKHPLGIAGI
+200 LADKHPLGIAGI
-212 FHIFGNEVTQNGR
+212 FHIFGNEVTQNGH
-225 IAGNIATDKLSG
+225 IAGNIAADKLSG

-314 QADQKINIQGELDKL
+314 QADQKIDIQGELDKL

-344 VKADFSTDNSWIDVS
+344 VKADFNDLNNSWIDVS

-364 AGDNKEPIY
+364 AGDSKEPIY

-430 GGSSETPTQFNK
+430 GGSSETPNQFNK

-456 ARDYHLGSVLA
+456 AGDYHLGSVLA

-506 EPEKPKPEPKP
+506 ESEKPDPKPEPEPEP
-517 DPEPKPKPK
+517 DPKPEPEPEPDPKPEPEPE
-526 PDPEPEPEP
+526 PDPKPEPEP

-561 PITVDVLDPDGTD
+561 PLNEDVLDLDGTD

-585 EEEAIAPLPENVIEK
+585 EEAIAPLPKNVIEK

-606 SSKSTVTPTPVTEK
+606 STAVTEK
-620 SGETT
+620 SSETT
-625 TKPKAEVKNET
+625 TKPKAEVENEN
-636 VTATETTKEVGLPET
+636 VTETLKEVGLPET
-651 GEDKTNLITI
+651 GEDKTNLITT
-661 GICFSKY
+661 GIVLASIAATISALDSFINK
-668 CCNNHGIR
+668 
-676 LIHQQEKEK
+676 
-685 LTKNKHLK
+685 KN

>member
-1 MYYGGTKMVKT
+1 MFKT

-53 EMTDDTTSVVE
+53 EMTDDTTSNEVTSDTTSVVE
-64 ESVPVE
+64 ENVPVE
-70 NNTAD
+70 NNTAN
-75 TLTTDNTGVSAN
+75 TLTTDNTEVSAN

-106 STQEKTDPVTSVN
+106 STQEKTDPETSVN
-119 TEQPVQTEE
+119 TEQPIQTEE
-128 AESTTPVEDVNSKS
+128 AESTTPVEDINSKS

-154 STEDTNSTNT
+154 S
-164 EAEVNKNTT
+164 
-173 SKEDT
+173 KEGT

-200 LANKHPLGIAGI
+200 LADKHPLGIAGI
-212 FHIFGNEVTQNGR
+212 FHIFGNEVTQNGH
-225 IAGNIATDKLSG
+225 IADNIAADKLSG

-302 WRKVDIPYNHIV
+302 WRKVDISYNHIV
-314 QADQKINIQGELDKL
+314 QADQKIDIQGELDKL

-344 VKADFSTDNSWIDVS
+344 VKADFNDLNNSWIDVS

-364 AGDNKEPIY
+364 AGDSKEPIY

-404 NVTNIQGGDLTVQ
+404 NVINIQGGDLTVQ

-430 GGSSETPTQFNK
+430 GGSSETPNQFNK

-456 ARDYHLGSVLA
+456 AGDYHLGSVLA

-498 TPPFVEIE
+498 TPPFVEFE

-517 DPEPKPKPK
+517 
-526 PDPEPEPEP
+526 EPEPAP

-561 PITVDVLDPDGTD
+561 PLTVDVSDLDGKDK
-574 ENETPAGEEST
+574 NETPAGEEST
-585 EEEAIAPLPENVIEK
+585 EEAIAPLPENVIEK

-606 SSKSTVTPTPVTEK
+606 SSKFMVTPTAVNEK
-620 SGETT
+620 SSETT
-625 TKPKAEVKNET
+625 TKPKAEVENEN
-636 VTATETTKEVGLPET
+636 VTETSKEVGLPET
-651 GEDKTNLITI
+651 GEDKTNLITT
-661 GICFSKY
+661 GIVLASIAATITALGSFINK
-668 CCNNHGIR
+668 
-676 LIHQQEKEK
+676 
-685 LTKNKHLK
+685 KN

>member
-1 MYYGGTKMVKT
+1 MFKT

-53 EMTDDTTSVVE
+53 EVTSDTTSVVE

-75 TLTTDNTGVSAN
+75 TLTTDNTEVSAN

-106 STQEKTDPVTSVN
+106 STQEKTDPETSVN
-119 TEQPVQTEE
+119 TEQPIQTEE
-128 AESTTPVEDVNSKS
+128 AESTTPVEDINSKS

-154 STEDTNSTNT
+154 S
-164 EAEVNKNTT
+164 
-173 SKEDT
+173 KEGT

-185 INEMTKEELANHIKD
+185 INEMTKEELADHIKD
-200 LANKHPLGIAGI
+200 LADKHPLGIAGI
-212 FHIFGNEVTQNGR
+212 FHIFGNEVTQNGH
-225 IAGNIATDKLSG
+225 IAGNIAADKLSG

-314 QADQKINIQGELDKL
+314 QADQKIDIQGELDKL

-344 VKADFSTDNSWIDVS
+344 VKADFNDLNNSWIDVS

-364 AGDNKEPIY
+364 AGDSKEPIY

-404 NVTNIQGGDLTVQ
+404 NVINIQGGDLTVQ

-430 GGSSETPTQFNK
+430 GGSSETPNQFNK

-456 ARDYHLGSVLA
+456 AGDYHLGSVLA

-498 TPPFVEIE
+498 TPPFVEFE
-506 EPEKPKPEPKP
+506 EPEKPKPEPEPEPEPEPKPEPEKPKPEPKP
-517 DPEPKPKPK
+517 E
-526 PDPEPEPEP
+526 PEPEPEP

-561 PITVDVLDPDGTD
+561 PLTVDVSDLDGTD
-574 ENETPAGEEST
+574 ENETPAGEELT
-585 EEEAIAPLPENVIEK
+585 EEAIDPLTENVIEK

-606 SSKSTVTPTPVTEK
+606 SSKFMVTTTAVTEK
-620 SGETT
+620 SSETT
-625 TKPKAEVKNET
+625 TKPKAEVENQN
-636 VTATETTKEVGLPET
+636 VTETSKEVGLPET
-651 GEDKTNLITI
+651 GEDKTNLITT
-661 GICFSKY
+661 GIVLASIAATITALGSFINK
-668 CCNNHGIR
+668 
-676 LIHQQEKEK
+676 
-685 LTKNKHLK
+685 KN

>member
-1 MYYGGTKMVKT
+1 M
-12 KKTQF
+12 
-17 AIRKLAKGAVAV
+17 

-53 EMTDDTTSVVE
+53 EMTDDTTSNEITSDTTSVVE

-75 TLTTDNTGVSAN
+75 TLTTDNTEVSAN

-106 STQEKTDPVTSVN
+106 STQEKTDPETSVN
-119 TEQPVQTEE
+119 TEQPIQTEE
-128 AESTTPVEDVNSKS
+128 AESTTPVENVNSKS

-154 STEDTNSTNT
+154 S
-164 EAEVNKNTT
+164 
-173 SKEDT
+173 KEGT

-200 LANKHPLGIAGI
+200 LADKHPLGIAGI
-212 FHIFGNEVTQNGR
+212 FHIFGNEVTQNGH
-225 IAGNIATDKLSG
+225 IAGNIAADKLSG

-314 QADQKINIQGELDKL
+314 QADQKIDIQGELDKL

-344 VKADFSTDNSWIDVS
+344 VKADFNDLNNSWIDVS

-364 AGDNKEPIY
+364 AGDSKEPIY

-404 NVTNIQGGDLTVQ
+404 NVINIQGGDLTVQ

-430 GGSSETPTQFNK
+430 GGSSETPNQFNK

-456 ARDYHLGSVLA
+456 AGDYHLGSVLA

-517 DPEPKPKPK
+517 
-526 PDPEPEPEP
+526 EPELEPAP

-561 PITVDVLDPDGTD
+561 PLTVDVSDLDGTD

-585 EEEAIAPLPENVIEK
+585 EEAIAPLPENVIEK
-600 NQKEVT
+600 NQKEIT
-606 SSKSTVTPTPVTEK
+606 PSKFMVTPTAVTEK
-620 SGETT
+620 SSETT
-625 TKPKAEVKNET
+625 TKPKAEVENQN
-636 VTATETTKEVGLPET
+636 VTETSKEVGLPET
-651 GEDKTNLITI
+651 GEDKTNLITT
-661 GICFSKY
+661 GIVLASIAATITALGSFINK
-668 CCNNHGIR
+668 
-676 LIHQQEKEK
+676 
-685 LTKNKHLK
+685 KN

>member
-1 MYYGGTKMVKT
+1 M
-12 KKTQF
+12 
-17 AIRKLAKGAVAV
+17 

-53 EMTDDTTSVVE
+53 EMTDDTTSNEVTSDTTSVVE
-64 ESVPVE
+64 ESVPVK

-75 TLTTDNTGVSAN
+75 TLTTDNTEVSAN

-106 STQEKTDPVTSVN
+106 STQEKTDPETSVN
-119 TEQPVQTEE
+119 TEQPIQTEE
-128 AESTTPVEDVNSKS
+128 AESTTPVEDINSKS

-154 STEDTNSTNT
+154 S
-164 EAEVNKNTT
+164 
-173 SKEDT
+173 KEGT

-185 INEMTKEELANHIKD
+185 INEMTKEELADHIKD
-200 LANKHPLGIAGI
+200 LADKHPLGIAGI
-212 FHIFGNEVTQNGR
+212 FHIFGNEVTQNGH
-225 IAGNIATDKLSG
+225 IAGNIAADKLSG

-314 QADQKINIQGELDKL
+314 QADQKIDIQGELDKL

-344 VKADFSTDNSWIDVS
+344 VKADFNDLNNSWIDVS

-364 AGDNKEPIY
+364 AGDSKEPIY

-404 NVTNIQGGDLTVQ
+404 NVINIQGGDLTVQ

-430 GGSSETPTQFNK
+430 GGSSETPNQFNK

-456 ARDYHLGSVLA
+456 AGDYHLGSVLA

-498 TPPFVEIE
+498 TPPFVEFE

-517 DPEPKPKPK
+517 E
-526 PDPEPEPEP
+526 PEPEPAP

-561 PITVDVLDPDGTD
+561 PLTVDVSDLDGTD

-585 EEEAIAPLPENVIEK
+585 EEAIAPLPENVIEK

-606 SSKSTVTPTPVTEK
+606 SSKFMVTPTAVTEK
-620 SGETT
+620 SSETT
-625 TKPKAEVKNET
+625 TKPKAEVENQN
-636 VTATETTKEVGLPET
+636 VTETSKEVGLPET
-651 GEDKTNLITI
+651 GEDKTNLITT
-661 GICFSKY
+661 GIVLASIAATITALGSFINK
-668 CCNNHGIR
+668 
-676 LIHQQEKEK
+676 
-685 LTKNKHLK
+685 KN

>member
-1 MYYGGTKMVKT
+1 M
-12 KKTQF
+12 
-17 AIRKLAKGAVAV
+17 

-53 EMTDDTTSVVE
+53 EMTDDTTSNEITSDTISVVE

-75 TLTTDNTGVSAN
+75 TLTTDNTEVSAN

-106 STQEKTDPVTSVN
+106 STQEKTDPETSVN
-119 TEQPVQTEE
+119 TEQPIQTEE

-154 STEDTNSTNT
+154 S
-164 EAEVNKNTT
+164 
-173 SKEDT
+173 KEGT

-185 INEMTKEELANHIKD
+185 INEMTKEELADHIKD
-200 LANKHPLGIAGI
+200 LADKHPLGIAGI
-212 FHIFGNEVTQNGR
+212 FHIFGNEVTQNGH
-225 IAGNIATDKLSG
+225 IAGNIAADKLSG

-314 QADQKINIQGELDKL
+314 QADQKIDIQGELDKL

-344 VKADFSTDNSWIDVS
+344 VKADFNDLNNSWTDVS

-364 AGDNKEPIY
+364 AGDSKEPIY

-404 NVTNIQGGDLTVQ
+404 NVINIQGGDLTVQ

-430 GGSSETPTQFNK
+430 GGSSETPNQFNK

-456 ARDYHLGSVLA
+456 AGDYHLGSVLA

-498 TPPFVEIE
+498 TPPFVEFE

-517 DPEPKPKPK
+517 
-526 PDPEPEPEP
+526 EPEPAP

-561 PITVDVLDPDGTD
+561 PLTVDVSDLDGTD

-585 EEEAIAPLPENVIEK
+585 EEAIAPLPENVIEK
-600 NQKEVT
+600 NQKEIT
-606 SSKSTVTPTPVTEK
+606 PSKFMVTPTAVTEK
-620 SGETT
+620 SSETT
-625 TKPKAEVKNET
+625 TKPKAEVENQN
-636 VTATETTKEVGLPET
+636 VTETSKEVGLPET
-651 GEDKTNLITI
+651 GEDKTNLITT
-661 GICFSKY
+661 GIVLASIAATITALGSFINK
-668 CCNNHGIR
+668 
-676 LIHQQEKEK
+676 
-685 LTKNKHLK
+685 KN

>member
-1 MYYGGTKMVKT
+1 
-12 KKTQF
+12 
-17 AIRKLAKGAVAV
+17 
-29 LLSFGI
+29 
-35 LAGPSAPIVSAA
+35 
-47 SEAIQN
+47 
-53 EMTDDTTSVVE
+53 MTDDTTSVVE

-75 TLTTDNTGVSAN
+75 TLTTDNTEVSAN
-87 YSENTDDSTT
+87 YSDNTDDSTT

-106 STQEKTDPVTSVN
+106 STQEKTDPETSVN
-119 TEQPVQTEE
+119 TEQPIQTEE

-154 STEDTNSTNT
+154 S
-164 EAEVNKNTT
+164 
-173 SKEDT
+173 KEGT

-200 LANKHPLGIAGI
+200 LADKHPLGIAGI
-212 FHIFGNEVTQNGR
+212 FHIFGNEVTQNGH
-225 IAGNIATDKLSG
+225 IAGNIAADKLSG

-285 ENDGAIEVNYG
+285 ENDGTIEVNYG

-314 QADQKINIQGELDKL
+314 QADQKIDIQGELDKL

-344 VKADFSTDNSWIDVS
+344 VKADFNDLNNSWTDVS

-364 AGDNKEPIY
+364 AGDSKEPIY

-404 NVTNIQGGDLTVQ
+404 NVINIQGGDLTVQ

-430 GGSSETPTQFNK
+430 GGSSETPNQFNK

-456 ARDYHLGSVLA
+456 AGDYHLGSVLA

-498 TPPFVEIE
+498 TPPFVEFE

-517 DPEPKPKPK
+517 EPEKPKPEPK
-526 PDPEPEPEP
+526 PEPEPEPAP

-561 PITVDVLDPDGTD
+561 PLTVDVSDLDGTD

-585 EEEAIAPLPENVIEK
+585 EEAIAPLPENVIEK
-600 NQKEVT
+600 NQKEIT
-606 SSKSTVTPTPVTEK
+606 PSKFMVTPTAVTEK
-620 SGETT
+620 SSETT
-625 TKPKAEVKNET
+625 TKPKAEVENQN
-636 VTATETTKEVGLPET
+636 VTETSKEVGLPET
-651 GEDKTNLITI
+651 GEDKTNLITT
-661 GICFSKY
+661 GIVLASIAATITALGSFINK
-668 CCNNHGIR
+668 
-676 LIHQQEKEK
+676 
-685 LTKNKHLK
+685 KN

>member
-1 MYYGGTKMVKT
+1 M
-12 KKTQF
+12 
-17 AIRKLAKGAVAV
+17 

-75 TLTTDNTGVSAN
+75 TLTTDNTEVSAN

-106 STQEKTDPVTSVN
+106 STQEKTDPETSVN
-119 TEQPVQTEE
+119 TEQPIQTEE

-154 STEDTNSTNT
+154 S
-164 EAEVNKNTT
+164 
-173 SKEDT
+173 KEGT

-185 INEMTKEELANHIKD
+185 INEMTKEELADHIKD
-200 LANKHPLGIAGI
+200 LADKHPLGIAGI
-212 FHIFGNEVTQNGR
+212 FHIFGNEVTQNGH
-225 IAGNIATDKLSG
+225 IAGNIAADKLSG

-314 QADQKINIQGELDKL
+314 QADQKIDIQGELDKL

-344 VKADFSTDNSWIDVS
+344 VKADFNDLNNSWIDVS

-364 AGDNKEPIY
+364 AGDSKEPIY

-404 NVTNIQGGDLTVQ
+404 NVINIQGGDLTVQ

-430 GGSSETPTQFNK
+430 GGSSETPNQFNK

-456 ARDYHLGSVLA
+456 AGDYHLGSVLA

-498 TPPFVEIE
+498 TPPFVEFE
-506 EPEKPKPEPKP
+506 EPEKPKPEPEP
-517 DPEPKPKPK
+517 EPEPEPKPEPEKPK
-526 PDPEPEPEP
+526 PEPKPEPEPEP

-561 PITVDVLDPDGTD
+561 PLTVDVSDLDGTD

-585 EEEAIAPLPENVIEK
+585 EEAIAPLPENVIEK

-606 SSKSTVTPTPVTEK
+606 SSKFMVTPTAVTEK
-620 SGETT
+620 SSETT
-625 TKPKAEVKNET
+625 TKPKAEVENQN
-636 VTATETTKEVGLPET
+636 VTETSKEVGLPET
-651 GEDKTNLITI
+651 GEDKTNLITT
-661 GICFSKY
+661 GIVLASIAATITALGSFINK
-668 CCNNHGIR
+668 
-676 LIHQQEKEK
+676 
-685 LTKNKHLK
+685 KN

>member
-1 MYYGGTKMVKT
+1 M
-12 KKTQF
+12 
-17 AIRKLAKGAVAV
+17 

-53 EMTDDTTSVVE
+53 EMTDDTTSNEITSDTTSVVE

-75 TLTTDNTGVSAN
+75 TLTTDNTEVSAN

-106 STQEKTDPVTSVN
+106 STQEKTDPETSVN
-119 TEQPVQTEE
+119 TEQPIQTEE
-128 AESTTPVEDVNSKS
+128 AESTTPVENVNSKS

-154 STEDTNSTNT
+154 S
-164 EAEVNKNTT
+164 
-173 SKEDT
+173 KEGT

-200 LANKHPLGIAGI
+200 LADKHPLGIAGI
-212 FHIFGNEVTQNGR
+212 FHIFGNEVTQNGH
-225 IAGNIATDKLSG
+225 IAGNIAADKLSG

-314 QADQKINIQGELDKL
+314 QADQKIDIQGELDKL

-344 VKADFSTDNSWIDVS
+344 VKADFNDLNNSWTDVS

-364 AGDNKEPIY
+364 AGDSKEPIY

-404 NVTNIQGGDLTVQ
+404 NVINIQGGDLTVQ

-430 GGSSETPTQFNK
+430 GGSSETPNQFNK

-456 ARDYHLGSVLA
+456 AGDYHLGSVLA

-517 DPEPKPKPK
+517 E
-526 PDPEPEPEP
+526 PEPEPAP

-561 PITVDVLDPDGTD
+561 PLTVDVSDLDGTD

-585 EEEAIAPLPENVIEK
+585 EEAIAPLPENVIEK
-600 NQKEVT
+600 NQKEIT
-606 SSKSTVTPTPVTEK
+606 PSKFMVTPTAVTEK
-620 SGETT
+620 SSETT
-625 TKPKAEVKNET
+625 TKPKAEVENQN
-636 VTATETTKEVGLPET
+636 VTETSKEVGLPET
-651 GEDKTNLITI
+651 GEDKTNLITT
-661 GICFSKY
+661 GIVLASIAATITALGSFINK
-668 CCNNHGIR
+668 
-676 LIHQQEKEK
+676 
-685 LTKNKHLK
+685 KN

>member
-1 MYYGGTKMVKT
+1 MCYGGTKNVQD

-53 EMTDDTTSVVE
+53 EVTSDTTSVVE

-75 TLTTDNTGVSAN
+75 TLTTDNTEVSAN

-106 STQEKTDPVTSVN
+106 STQEKTDPETSVN
-119 TEQPVQTEE
+119 TEQPIQTEE
-128 AESTTPVEDVNSKS
+128 AESTTPVEDINSKS

-154 STEDTNSTNT
+154 S
-164 EAEVNKNTT
+164 
-173 SKEDT
+173 KEGT

-185 INEMTKEELANHIKD
+185 INEMTKEELADHIKD
-200 LANKHPLGIAGI
+200 LADKHPLGIAGI
-212 FHIFGNEVTQNGR
+212 FHIFGNEVTQNGH
-225 IAGNIATDKLSG
+225 IAGNIAADKLSG

-314 QADQKINIQGELDKL
+314 QADQKIDIQGELDKL

-344 VKADFSTDNSWIDVS
+344 VKADFNDLNNSWTDVS

-364 AGDNKEPIY
+364 AGDSKEPIY

-404 NVTNIQGGDLTVQ
+404 NVINIQGGDLTVQ

-430 GGSSETPTQFNK
+430 GGSSETPNQFNK

-456 ARDYHLGSVLA
+456 AGDYHLGSVLA

-498 TPPFVEIE
+498 TPPFVEFE

-517 DPEPKPKPK
+517 E
-526 PDPEPEPEP
+526 PEPEPAP

-561 PITVDVLDPDGTD
+561 PLTVDVSDLDGTD

-585 EEEAIAPLPENVIEK
+585 EEAIAPLPENVIEK

-606 SSKSTVTPTPVTEK
+606 SSKFMVTPTAVTEK
-620 SGETT
+620 SSETT
-625 TKPKAEVKNET
+625 TKPKAEVENQN
-636 VTATETTKEVGLPET
+636 VTETSKEVGLPET
-651 GEDKTNLITI
+651 GEDKTNLITT
-661 GICFSKY
+661 GIVLASIAATITALGSFINK
-668 CCNNHGIR
+668 
-676 LIHQQEKEK
+676 
-685 LTKNKHLK
+685 KN

>member
-1 MYYGGTKMVKT
+1 MFKT

-53 EMTDDTTSVVE
+53 EVTSDTTSVVE

-75 TLTTDNTGVSAN
+75 TLTTDNTEVSAN

-106 STQEKTDPVTSVN
+106 STQEKTDPETSVN
-119 TEQPVQTEE
+119 TEQPIQTEE
-128 AESTTPVEDVNSKS
+128 AESTTPVEDINSKS

-154 STEDTNSTNT
+154 S
-164 EAEVNKNTT
+164 
-173 SKEDT
+173 KEGT

-185 INEMTKEELANHIKD
+185 INEMTKEELADHIKD
-200 LANKHPLGIAGI
+200 LADKHPLGIAGI
-212 FHIFGNEVTQNGR
+212 FHIFGNEVTQNGH
-225 IAGNIATDKLSG
+225 IAGNIAADKLSG

-314 QADQKINIQGELDKL
+314 QADQKIDIQGELDKL

-344 VKADFSTDNSWIDVS
+344 VKADFNDLNNSWIDVS

-364 AGDNKEPIY
+364 AGDSKEPIY

-404 NVTNIQGGDLTVQ
+404 NVINIQGGDLTVQ

-430 GGSSETPTQFNK
+430 GGSSETPNQFNK

-456 ARDYHLGSVLA
+456 AGDYHLGSVLA

-498 TPPFVEIE
+498 TPPFVEFE

-517 DPEPKPKPK
+517 EPEKPKPEPKPE
-526 PDPEPEPEP
+526 PEPEPEP

-561 PITVDVLDPDGTD
+561 PLTVDVSDLDGTD

-585 EEEAIAPLPENVIEK
+585 EEAIAPLPENVIEK

-606 SSKSTVTPTPVTEK
+606 SSKFMVTPTAVTEK
-620 SGETT
+620 SSETT
-625 TKPKAEVKNET
+625 TKPKAEVENQN
-636 VTATETTKEVGLPET
+636 VTETSKEVGLPET
-651 GEDKTNLITI
+651 GEDKTNLITT
-661 GICFSKY
+661 GIVLASIAATITALGSFINK
-668 CCNNHGIR
+668 
-676 LIHQQEKEK
+676 
-685 LTKNKHLK
+685 KN